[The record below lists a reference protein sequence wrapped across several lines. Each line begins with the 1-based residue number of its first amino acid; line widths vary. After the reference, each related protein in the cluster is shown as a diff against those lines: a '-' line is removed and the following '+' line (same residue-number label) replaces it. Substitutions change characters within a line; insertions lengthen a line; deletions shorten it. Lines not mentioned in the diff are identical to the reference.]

1 MQFPQDV
8 KHLTC
13 TPYNLWQTKCPCE
26 CCHTR
31 HMRFPPEIEHVARCL
46 VLYFCWK
53 SPAWSRNIQNWHWSI
68 EFIKQNLQNCFKVV
82 FFLLF
87 LYTLYHS
94 NIVSCEF
101 LNGWPGSSKRCC
113 WDGRWNRWLGFGL
126 DLASWP
132 WLQHITTVDPSC
144 IFANLTPFLEKNEK
158 TGKYLG
164 LPDVVA
170 LGDASTA
177 WELRT
182 GVSLALGGLI

>member
-82 FFLLF
+82 FFFVISIHL
-87 LYTLYHS
+87 
-94 NIVSCEF
+94 VSLKHCQ
-101 LNGWPGSSKRCC
+101 LRVSKRLT
-113 WDGRWNRWLGFGL
+113 WVFQTVLLGRALEPVARLWIG
-126 DLASWP
+126 
-132 WLQHITTVDPSC
+132 SC
-144 IFANLTPFLEKNEK
+144 L
-158 TGKYLG
+158 
-164 LPDVVA
+164 VA
-170 LGDASTA
+170 LAAAYYDG
-177 WELRT
+177 W
-182 GVSLALGGLI
+182 SLLYFCEPDTFPWKKWKNW